1 MEQKTDEKTDRT
13 FTGALKT
20 RRSTGS
26 TNTAEQYSASKEQY
40 SQRLVEALTVFYTA
54 HDPRKVVY
62 IAFTQHT
69 ILTHYTHTLYSH
81 TMHRSIILPR

>member
-1 MEQKTDEKTDRT
+1 MEQKTDEKTDGT
-13 FTGALKT
+13 FTGALQT

-40 SQRLVEALTVFYTA
+40 SQRLVGALTVFYTA

-69 ILTHYTHTLYSH
+69 IYTHTLCIVYSH
-81 TMHRSIILPR
+81 TMHRSLILPR